1 MDLNKFL
8 KVMVDKKASDL
19 YFKVGNV
26 PYIRVNGELQP
37 VGEESISSNDMDE
50 AANIILESQKR
61 ASIAE
66 KDEIDTS
73 YTVPELGRFRVNI
86 FTQRGY
92 TGIVIRSLKT
102 EILGFRELNLPVDI
116 MQKLSMEKRGL
127 ILITGH
133 AGSGKSTTLA
143 AMVEYMKANRRAHII
158 TIEDPIEFIHEDD
171 KSIIEQREI
180 GIDTKGFKSALRYVV
195 RQSPDVILIG
205 EIRDT
210 ETMETAIMAAE
221 TGHLVLSTLH
231 TIDAIQTVERIINF
245 FPPYQHRQIRMQ
257 LSFILKGVISMRL
270 LPLASGEGRIP
281 ALEIMLAS
289 PTIRKLLLEGQT
301 EKIYD
306 AIKTSKDFGMQTF
319 NQSVE
324 QFYKDG
330 LISYEDALS
339 ASDSQAEFRLRTKGI
354 FSTSRTLKDT
364 LK

>member
-1 MDLNKFL
+1 MDINKFL
-8 KVMVDKKASDL
+8 KIMVNNKASDL

-26 PYIRVNGELQP
+26 PHIRVNGEIQP
-37 VGEESISSNDMDE
+37 VGEESISSKDMDE

-102 EILGFRELNLPVDI
+102 GILGFRELNLPVDI
-116 MQKLSMEKRGL
+116 MQKLSMGKRGL
-127 ILITGH
+127 VLVTGN

-143 AMVEYMKANRRAHII
+143 AMIEYMNSNRRAHII
-158 TIEDPIEFIHEDD
+158 TIEDPIEFIHEDN
-171 KSIIEQREI
+171 KSIIEQREV

-205 EIRDT
+205 EMRDT
-210 ETMETAIMAAE
+210 ETVETAIMAAE

-245 FPPYQHRQIRMQ
+245 FPPHQHRQIRMQ

-270 LPLASGEGRIP
+270 LPLASREGRIP
-281 ALEIMLAS
+281 ALEVMLAS
-289 PTIRKLLLEGQT
+289 PTIRKLVLEGQT
-301 EKIYD
+301 GKIYD
-306 AIKTSKDFGMQTF
+306 TIKNSKDFGMQTF
-319 NQSVE
+319 NQCVE
-324 QFYKDG
+324 KFYKDG

-354 FSTSRTLKDT
+354 FSTSRTLKDA
-364 LK
+364 

>member
-8 KVMVDKKASDL
+8 KIMVDKKASDL

-37 VGEESISSNDMDE
+37 VGEESISSKDMDE
-50 AANIILESQKR
+50 AANVILESQKR

-116 MQKLSMEKRGL
+116 MQKLSMGKRGL

-143 AMVEYMKANRRAHII
+143 AMIEYMSANRRAHII
-158 TIEDPIEFIHEDD
+158 TIEDPIEFIHEDN
-171 KSIIEQREI
+171 KSIIEQREV
-180 GIDTKGFKSALRYVV
+180 GIDTKGFKSALKYVV

-245 FPPYQHRQIRMQ
+245 FPSHQHRQIRMQ

-270 LPLASGEGRIP
+270 LPLASREGRIP

-289 PTIRKLLLEGQT
+289 PTIRKLILEGQT
-301 EKIYD
+301 GKIYD
-306 AIKTSKDFGMQTF
+306 TIKNSKDFGMQTF
-319 NQSVE
+319 NQCVE

-354 FSTSRTLKDT
+354 FSTSRTLKDV
-364 LK
+364 

>member
-1 MDLNKFL
+1 MDINKFL
-8 KVMVDKKASDL
+8 KIMVNNKASDL

-26 PYIRVNGELQP
+26 PHIRVNGEIQP
-37 VGEESISSNDMDE
+37 VGEESISSKDMDE

-102 EILGFRELNLPVDI
+102 GILGFRELNLPVDI
-116 MQKLSMEKRGL
+116 MQKLSMGKRGL
-127 ILITGH
+127 VLVTGN

-143 AMVEYMKANRRAHII
+143 AMIEYMNSNRRAHII
-158 TIEDPIEFIHEDD
+158 TIEDPIEFIHEDN
-171 KSIIEQREI
+171 KSIIEQREV

-205 EIRDT
+205 EMRDT
-210 ETMETAIMAAE
+210 ETVETAIMAAE

-245 FPPYQHRQIRMQ
+245 FPPHQHRQIRMQ

-270 LPLASGEGRIP
+270 LPLASREGRIP
-281 ALEIMLAS
+281 ALEVMLAS
-289 PTIRKLLLEGQT
+289 PTIRKLVLEGQT
-301 EKIYD
+301 GKIYD
-306 AIKTSKDFGMQTF
+306 TIKNSKDFGMQTF
-319 NQSVE
+319 NQCVE
-324 QFYKDG
+324 KFYKDG

>member
-1 MDLNKFL
+1 MDINKFL
-8 KVMVDKKASDL
+8 KIMVNNKASDL

-26 PYIRVNGELQP
+26 PHIRVNGEIQP
-37 VGEESISSNDMDE
+37 VGEESISSKDMDE

-102 EILGFRELNLPVDI
+102 GILGFRELNLPVDI
-116 MQKLSMEKRGL
+116 MQKLSMGKRGL
-127 ILITGH
+127 VLVTGN

-143 AMVEYMKANRRAHII
+143 AMIEYMNSNRRAHII
-158 TIEDPIEFIHEDD
+158 TIEDPIEFIHEDN
-171 KSIIEQREI
+171 KSIIEQREV

-205 EIRDT
+205 EMRDT
-210 ETMETAIMAAE
+210 ETVETAIMAAE

-245 FPPYQHRQIRMQ
+245 FPPHQHRQIRMQ

-270 LPLASGEGRIP
+270 LPLASREGRIP
-281 ALEIMLAS
+281 ALEVMLAS
-289 PTIRKLLLEGQT
+289 PTIRKLVLEGQT
-301 EKIYD
+301 GKIYD
-306 AIKTSKDFGMQTF
+306 TIKNSKDFGMQTF
-319 NQSVE
+319 NQCVE
-324 QFYKDG
+324 KFYKDG

-354 FSTSRTLKDT
+354 FSTSRTLKDV
-364 LK
+364 

>member
-1 MDLNKFL
+1 MDLNKLL
-8 KVMVDKKASDL
+8 KIMVDKKASDL

-26 PYIRVNGELQP
+26 PHIRVNGELQP
-37 VGEESISSNDMDE
+37 VGKESISSKDMDE

-73 YTVPELGRFRVNI
+73 YTAPELGRFRVNI

-116 MQKLSMEKRGL
+116 MQKLSMRKRGL

-143 AMVEYMKANRRAHII
+143 AIIEYMSANRRAHII
-158 TIEDPIEFIHEDD
+158 TIEDPIEFIHEDN

-301 EKIYD
+301 GKIYD
-306 AIKTSKDFGMQTF
+306 TIKNSKDFGMQTF

-354 FSTSRTLKDT
+354 FSTSRTLKDV
-364 LK
+364 

>member
-1 MDLNKFL
+1 MDINKFL
-8 KVMVDKKASDL
+8 KIMVNNKASDL

-26 PYIRVNGELQP
+26 PHIRVNGEIQP
-37 VGEESISSNDMDE
+37 VGEESISSKDMDE

-102 EILGFRELNLPVDI
+102 GILGFRELNLPVDI
-116 MQKLSMEKRGL
+116 MQKLSMGKRGL
-127 ILITGH
+127 VLVTGN

-143 AMVEYMKANRRAHII
+143 AMIEYMNSNRRAHII
-158 TIEDPIEFIHEDD
+158 TIEDPIEFIHEDN
-171 KSIIEQREI
+171 KSIIEQREV

-205 EIRDT
+205 EMRDT
-210 ETMETAIMAAE
+210 ETVETAIMAAE

-245 FPPYQHRQIRMQ
+245 FPPHQHRQIRMQ

-270 LPLASGEGRIP
+270 LPLASREGRIP
-281 ALEIMLAS
+281 ALEVMLAS

-301 EKIYD
+301 GKIYD
-306 AIKTSKDFGMQTF
+306 TIKNSKDFGMQTF
-319 NQSVE
+319 NQCVE
-324 QFYKDG
+324 KFYKDG

-354 FSTSRTLKDT
+354 FSTSRTLKDV
-364 LK
+364 

>member
-1 MDLNKFL
+1 MDINKFL
-8 KVMVDKKASDL
+8 KIMVNNKASDL

-26 PYIRVNGELQP
+26 PHIRVNGEIQP
-37 VGEESISSNDMDE
+37 VGEESISSKDMDE

-102 EILGFRELNLPVDI
+102 GILGFRELNLPVDI
-116 MQKLSMEKRGL
+116 MQKLSMGKRGL
-127 ILITGH
+127 VLVTGN

-143 AMVEYMKANRRAHII
+143 AMIEYMNSNIRAHII
-158 TIEDPIEFIHEDD
+158 TIEDPIEFIHEDN
-171 KSIIEQREI
+171 KSIIEQREV

-205 EIRDT
+205 EMRDT
-210 ETMETAIMAAE
+210 ETVETAIMAAE

-245 FPPYQHRQIRMQ
+245 FPPHQHRQIRMQ

-270 LPLASGEGRIP
+270 LPLASREGRIP
-281 ALEIMLAS
+281 ALEVMLAS
-289 PTIRKLLLEGQT
+289 PTIRKLVLEGQT
-301 EKIYD
+301 GKIYD
-306 AIKTSKDFGMQTF
+306 TIKNSKDFGMQTF
-319 NQSVE
+319 NQCVE
-324 QFYKDG
+324 KFYKDG

-354 FSTSRTLKDT
+354 FSTSRTLKDV
-364 LK
+364 

>member
-1 MDLNKFL
+1 MDINKFL
-8 KVMVDKKASDL
+8 KIMVNNKASDL

-26 PYIRVNGELQP
+26 PHIRVNGEIQP
-37 VGEESISSNDMDE
+37 VGEESISSKDMDE

-102 EILGFRELNLPVDI
+102 GILGFRELNLPVDI
-116 MQKLSMEKRGL
+116 MQKLSMGKRGL
-127 ILITGH
+127 VLVTGN

-143 AMVEYMKANRRAHII
+143 AMIEYMNSNRRAHII
-158 TIEDPIEFIHEDD
+158 TIEDPIEFIHEDN
-171 KSIIEQREI
+171 KSIIEQREV

-205 EIRDT
+205 EMRDT
-210 ETMETAIMAAE
+210 ETVETAIMAAE

-245 FPPYQHRQIRMQ
+245 FPPHQHRQIRMQ
-257 LSFILKGVISMRL
+257 LSFILKGVVSMRL

-289 PTIRKLLLEGQT
+289 PTIRKLVLEGQT
-301 EKIYD
+301 GKIYD
-306 AIKTSKDFGMQTF
+306 TIKNSKDFGMQTF
-319 NQSVE
+319 NQCVE
-324 QFYKDG
+324 KFYKDG

-354 FSTSRTLKDT
+354 FSTSRTLKDA
-364 LK
+364 